1 MGLESALRATLPLFS
16 AMSVTTTGARQGR
29 FEVSFYDHVFDDEL
43 GQIGGHFGPCNCLAY
58 APHGRSY
65 TSGGEDGYVRI
76 HHLDNDYFRI
86 K

>member
-1 MGLESALRATLPLFS
+1 MVFFPPSIE
-16 AMSVTTTGARQGR
+16 GR
-29 FEVSFYDHVFDDEL
+29 SLIGFFEVSFFDHVFDDEL

-76 HHLDNDYFRI
+76 QHFDAEYFEAYEQKVEAARN
-86 K
+86 